1 MDENLPQSDTPSTA
15 SSTQSTITVRNWVT
29 ITHAS
34 PLITFVSGFGHI
46 VAPLVIWLLKKSESP
61 EIDAAG
67 RNVLNFQI
75 SYSIYMAV
83 SAFMCLFLIGFV
95 MVPIVFIVWLVL
107 MIKGILKASNGE
119 NYIYPWC
126 IRFL

>member
-1 MDENLPQSDTPSTA
+1 MNDAIPPSPQSTLTP
-15 SSTQSTITVRNWVT
+15 RNWVT

-34 PLITFVSGFGHI
+34 PLIIFVSGVGHI
-46 VAPLVIWLLKKSESP
+46 LAPLIIWLLKKSESP

-75 SYSIYMAV
+75 SFSIYMGV
-83 SAFMCLFLIGFV
+83 SAFMCMFLIGFV
-95 MVPIVFIVWLVL
+95 MVPIVAIAWLIL
-107 MIKGILKASNGE
+107 IIKGVLKASNGE
-119 NYIYPWC
+119 NYIYPFC